1 MRLKTEPHF
10 KYDNYHF
17 KFHFPALNLRDKMCS
32 LMKTSLIQKYNVPGP
47 RYTSYPTVPYWD
59 ETSFNGKI
67 WEETLQKSFV
77 ESNATEGISLY
88 IHLPFCESLC
98 TFCGC
103 HKRITKRH
111 EVENPYITAV
121 LKEWDLYCTLFPGTP
136 SIKEI
141 HLGGG
146 TPTFFSPENLET
158 LINGI
163 FKKATKAS
171 GYEFSFEGHPNNTS
185 REHLQKLYDLGF
197 RRVSYGVQD
206 YSEKVQEAIHR
217 NQPFHNVAKVTF
229 WAKEIGY
236 TSISHDLIFG
246 LPFQTIEDIVDTIEK
261 TKSLSPDRLAFYS
274 YAHVPWIKGNGQRGF
289 KDEDVPKDDEKR
301 QLYETG
307 KNLLAK
313 KGYHEI
319 GMDHFALKKDSMYL
333 SFTEGKL
340 HRNFMGYT
348 SSKTQLMIG
357 LGASSISDSWYSFA
371 QNEKNIEDYYARL
384 EQNEL
389 PVFKGHLLH
398 AEDLI
403 IRRHILN
410 LMCQFTTSWD
420 EKINYFPELSELL
433 AQLEEM
439 EKDGLVIIQ
448 KNALTVTEKGKP
460 FVRNICMAFDLRL
473 KRKTPETQLFS
484 MTI

>member
-1 MRLKTEPHF
+1 MT
-10 KYDNYHF
+10 
-17 KFHFPALNLRDKMCS
+17 
-32 LMKTSLIQKYNVPGP
+32 TSLVQKYNVPGP

-59 ETSFNGKI
+59 DSTFSTEN
-67 WEETLQKSFV
+67 WEKSLIKAFS
-77 ESNATEGISLY
+77 ESNDSEGISLY

-111 EVENPYITAV
+111 EVEHPYIDAV
-121 LKEWDLYCTLFPGTP
+121 IKEWDLYCDVLPGKP
-136 SIKEI
+136 IIKEI

-146 TPTFFSPENLET
+146 TPTFFSPENLER

-163 FKKATKAS
+163 FKRAEKAKEH
-171 GYEFSFEGHPNNTS
+171 EFSFEGHPNNTT

-197 RRVSYGVQD
+197 RRVSFGVQD
-206 YSEKVQEAIHR
+206 YSEKVQKAIHR
-217 NQPFHNVAKVTF
+217 IQPFHNVAKVTF

-246 LPFQTIEDIVDTIEK
+246 LPFQSLENIIDTIEK

-301 QLYETG
+301 RLYEVG
-307 KNLLAK
+307 KQLLAK

-319 GMDHFALKKDSMYL
+319 GMDHFALKKDTM
-333 SFTEGKL
+333 FQAFQEGKL

-357 LGASSISDSWYSFA
+357 LGVSSISDSWYGFA
-371 QNEKNIEDYYARL
+371 QNEKVLEDYYARL
-384 EQNEL
+384 EKNEI
-389 PVFKGHLLH
+389 PVFRGHILSD
-398 AEDLI
+398 EDLI

-420 EKINYFPELSELL
+420 ENHLHFNEIPEVLI
-433 AQLEEM
+433 QLQEM
-439 EKDGLVIIQ
+439 ENDGLVILQ
-448 KNALTVTEKGKP
+448 HNAITVTEKGKP

-473 KRKTPETQLFS
+473 KRNIPQTQLFS
-484 MTI
+484 MTV